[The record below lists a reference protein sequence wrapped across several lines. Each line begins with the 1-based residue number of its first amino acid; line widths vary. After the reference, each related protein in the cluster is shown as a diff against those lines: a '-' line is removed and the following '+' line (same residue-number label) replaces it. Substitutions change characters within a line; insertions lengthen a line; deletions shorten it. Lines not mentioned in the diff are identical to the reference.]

1 MTARPASAAPRPGS
15 ADAPATRHAGG
26 GVPRH
31 VDDSDPG
38 RPAPRHVAIIM
49 DGNGR
54 WAKAR
59 GLPRAAGHKAGAE
72 AARKVLRAAGEAGV
86 QCLTLYAF
94 SSENWRR
101 PEAEIN
107 DLMGL
112 LRFYIGSELNAL
124 HREGIRLR
132 ILGDHKA
139 FQPDVARMVDEAVA
153 RTAGNDRMTLAIAL
167 NYGARTELVGAARDL
182 ARRAAAGEIAPDE
195 IDEAAI
201 DASLDTAGL
210 PALDLLIRTSGEYRL
225 SNFLL
230 WQAAYAELLFVD
242 TLWPDFDGDA
252 LRAALGD
259 FAARERR
266 YGGL

>member
-1 MTARPASAAPRPGS
+1 VTPTAASAEPRPG
-15 ADAPATRHAGG
+15 TAGG
-26 GVPRH
+26 SSV
-31 VDDSDPG
+31 
-38 RPAPRHVAIIM
+38 PRHVAIIM

-59 GLPRAAGHKAGAE
+59 GLPRGAGHREGAE

-86 QCLTLYAF
+86 ECLTLYAF

-101 PEAEIN
+101 PEEEIS

-112 LRFYIGSELNAL
+112 LRLYIARELGAL
-124 HREGIRLR
+124 HKEGIRLK
-132 ILGDHKA
+132 IIGDHTA
-139 FQPDVARMVDEAVA
+139 FEPATARKVDEAVA
-153 RTAGNDRMTLAIAL
+153 RTAGNERMTLAIAL
-167 NYGARTELVGAARDL
+167 NYGSRNELVNAARTL
-182 ARRAAAGEIAPDE
+182 AERVAGGEMDAKS

-201 DASLDTAGL
+201 EAALDTADL
-210 PALDLLIRTSGEYRL
+210 PPLDLLIRTSGERRL

-252 LRAALGD
+252 LRSAIAD
-259 FAARERR
+259 FGKRERR
-266 YGGL
+266 YGGI